1 MVGSVQGAA
10 QQPFSV
16 LYKPGST
23 SSGQDNSTKDV
34 RQNDRQ
40 QARTEESG
48 ESRDV
53 QKAESKNESSSTETA
68 RYAAYDR
75 DDSGAV
81 RASGG
86 DDQRRGSVVNITV

>member
-16 LYKPGST
+16 LYKPGSA
-23 SSGQDNSTKDV
+23 SGQDSAKDV
-34 RQNDRQ
+34 RQNDKQ
-40 QARTEESG
+40 QARSEETG

-53 QKAESKNESSSTETA
+53 QKTEGQNDGSAKATA

-81 RASGG
+81 RADG

>member
-1 MVGSVQGAA
+1 MVGSVQGSA

-16 LYKPGST
+16 LYKPGS
-23 SSGQDNSTKDV
+23 SSGQDNAKDI
-34 RQNDRQ
+34 RQSDRQ
-40 QARTEESG
+40 QGRSEEAG

-53 QKAESKNESSSTETA
+53 QKTESRNGDSASSAT

-81 RASGG
+81 RASG